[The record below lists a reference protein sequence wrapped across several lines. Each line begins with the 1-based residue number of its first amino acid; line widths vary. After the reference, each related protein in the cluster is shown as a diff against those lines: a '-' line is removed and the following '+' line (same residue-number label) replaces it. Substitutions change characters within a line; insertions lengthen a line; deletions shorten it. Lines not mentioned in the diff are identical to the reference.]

1 MIWIFLTLLISVIDL
16 YVGYKI
22 NPSLDKGFRV
32 FDPDDSDEIVFV
44 VTFSLIPVLNVIL
57 LLRIIILG
65 IANIYLNNYD
75 Y

>member
-1 MIWIFLTLLISVIDL
+1 MIWILLTLLISAINL

-22 NPSLDKGFRV
+22 NPKLDRGFRIFNPNDNNDV
-32 FDPDDSDEIVFV
+32 LFV
-44 VTFSLIPVLNVIL
+44 VSISLIPGLNVIM
-57 LLRIIILG
+57 LLRIIILS